1 MPATLRKVL
10 AIRLSSIGDIVH
22 ALPAVSA
29 LGETYPEA
37 EITWAIERRYAGL
50 LEANPFVRRVIPL
63 DTLGWRKRFASAQT
77 LREIAAALR
86 ALREHRFDAVID
98 FQGLLKTGLISR
110 LCRSPRRIGYAKTR
124 HREPGVGLFYT
135 EEARAAAGTHVIY
148 ENLALVERLGARA
161 SSWKFPLP
169 RNANDEKYAESSLSE
184 IGDFI
189 LVSPGGGW
197 IAKRW
202 PPASYAALVARVTQ
216 RAPLAAFAIVLTG
229 SPAEERDIRAILE
242 NSGGKRAYYVPATV
256 GQYIALARRARL
268 FIGGDTGPMHL
279 AAALG
284 TPVVAL
290 MGPTDPARNG
300 PFSPVDIALSNRA
313 PVNHTRR
320 SKAQQFLEGISV
332 GEVIA
337 AAELRLTRAHAR

>member
-1 MPATLRKVL
+1 MPSTLRNVL

-37 EITWAIERRYAGL
+37 EITWAIERRYVGL
-50 LEANPFVRRVIPL
+50 LEGNPFVRRVIPL

-77 LREIAAALR
+77 LREIAAAFR
-86 ALREHRFDAVID
+86 ALRERHFDAVID

-110 LCRSPRRIGYAKTR
+110 LCRSPRRIGYAKTP

-135 EEARAAAGTHVIY
+135 EEARAVAGTHVIY

-169 RNANDEKYAESSLSE
+169 QNVDDEKYAESSLSE
-184 IGDFI
+184 TGDFI
-189 LVSPGGGW
+189 LISPGGGW
-197 IAKRW
+197 VAKLW
-202 PPASYAALVARVTQ
+202 PPASYTALVARIS
-216 RAPLAAFAIVLTG
+216 RCAPLAAFAIVLTG
-229 SPAEERDIRAILE
+229 SPAEETNIRMILE
-242 NSGGKRAYYVPATV
+242 NAGGKRAYYVPAMLS
-256 GQYIALARRARL
+256 QYIALARRARL
-268 FIGGDTGPMHL
+268 FIGSDTGPMHL

-284 TPVVAL
+284 VPVVAL

-300 PFSPVDIALSNRA
+300 PFSPADIALSTRA

-320 SKAQQFLEGISV
+320 SKAPRFLEGISV
-332 GEVIA
+332 DDVIA
-337 AAELRLTRAHAR
+337 AAEQRMARVHAG